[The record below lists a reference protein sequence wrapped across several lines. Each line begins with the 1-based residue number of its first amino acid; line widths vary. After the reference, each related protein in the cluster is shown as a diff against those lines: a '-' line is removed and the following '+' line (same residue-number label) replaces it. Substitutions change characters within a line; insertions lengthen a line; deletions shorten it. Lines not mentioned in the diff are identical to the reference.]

1 MLGCYTVEFLAL
13 AIWIGGLVVIM
24 GSVIPAVFNSFGVE
38 PGGRFLT
45 RVFEGYNR
53 LVILAIVMLLSAAG
67 VRMLISSRHAL
78 AAAAPAG
85 PEMFLL
91 GLTILSAVLIV
102 VLLGPSSVALQEQA
116 FTAKEGLARKTA
128 YAAFFRT
135 HMMVRALYLLNL
147 ILSIALVA
155 VKLNQL
161 IRTGFRD
168 HEKSHFS
175 PR

>member
-1 MLGCYTVEFLAL
+1 MLACYTVEFLAL
-13 AIWIGGLVVIM
+13 AIWIGGLAVIM

-78 AAAAPAG
+78 AAAPAG